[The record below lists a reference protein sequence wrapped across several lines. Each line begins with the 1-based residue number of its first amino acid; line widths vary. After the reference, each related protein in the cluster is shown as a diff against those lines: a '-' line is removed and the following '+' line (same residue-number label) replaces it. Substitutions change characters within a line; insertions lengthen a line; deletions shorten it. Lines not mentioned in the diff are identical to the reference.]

1 MQIDRGIFYLSPV
14 KDAAEIVI
22 QVFTDDEGMSRQL
35 VKTAFYPPIKDEA
48 GTGIFHFVNL
58 FRRES
63 PRDLTFFYKF
73 FHRIGKIRITNDII
87 RFYKIT
93 FCHNPFRSSVFR
105 FNLLHRRIVPNAS
118 SQLLKKFCHLLS
130 HRMHTAFDKP
140 SPIKQFYHRND
151 IVQRGA
157 FLRGHPD
164 IKRLKTEHL
173 LNIPVRNEGC
183 HHFLRRI
190 KRLKFQCLN
199 HHERIIHIPPIPE
212 GASDKIFQCNLISF
226 IHRTEIFQKTFR
238 TLGTPRFT
246 KPHQIRQIR
255 VDPVTA
261 HRRTLEVHFIHRI
274 QPNHRNIIIRIP
286 TCQFKNLTIDR
297 RHHHQSRTYIKSEA
311 FFFDLMHF
319 ASGHRALLINFDPVS
334 GMLKPNRCGKTG
346 NAGADYNHFPAHKH
360 LLPAL
365 FVLLSILNLK
375 TAGIKGL
382 RLNPYPLK
390 SVIGR

>member
-151 IVQRGA
+151 I
-157 FLRGHPD
+157 
-164 IKRLKTEHL
+164 K
-173 LNIPVRNEGC
+173 NIPPYKNA
-183 HHFLRRI
+183 
-190 KRLKFQCLN
+190 LKGRMETSFN
-199 HHERIIHIPPIPE
+199 FSAA
-212 GASDKIFQCNLISF
+212 GISA
-226 IHRTEIFQKTFR
+226 EQS
-238 TLGTPRFT
+238 
-246 KPHQIRQIR
+246 
-255 VDPVTA
+255 A
-261 HRRTLEVHFIHRI
+261 HRAG
-274 QPNHRNIIIRIP
+274 QKQN
-286 TCQFKNLTIDR
+286 R
-297 RHHHQSRTYIKSEA
+297 RAEKS
-311 FFFDLMHF
+311 
-319 ASGHRALLINFDPVS
+319 
-334 GMLKPNRCGKTG
+334 
-346 NAGADYNHFPAHKH
+346 
-360 LLPAL
+360 
-365 FVLLSILNLK
+365 
-375 TAGIKGL
+375 GL
-382 RLNPYPLK
+382 RSK
-390 SVIGR
+390 